1 MTATIQPR
9 LLLGLLMALCLTGC
23 DFYAATPSCLDYFKP
38 GDRSGFDTDDKGMAI
53 QDATGT
59 QWYWCAAGQRFAA
72 SRCQGEPVQLNL
84 DDAMAYAA
92 ELAEKSGK
100 PWRIASNDEMAS
112 IQQTACQEPSV
123 NPNVFKGIE
132 VNNYWTSNT
141 TWSHDSLRCSA
152 YLLSGTMYCRQA
164 RSTELPFL
172 LVLDKAP

>member
-1 MTATIQPR
+1 MGAGLGGGSSDGTCMLR
-9 LLLGLLMALCLTGC
+9 LLNEL
-23 DFYAATPSCLDYFKP
+23 F
-38 GDRSGFDTDDKGMAI
+38 
-53 QDATGT
+53 
-59 QWYWCAAGQRFAA
+59 
-72 SRCQGEPVQLNL
+72 ELNL
-84 DDAMAYAA
+84 SNETGMAYAA

-112 IQQTACQEPSV
+112 IQQTACQEPSF

-152 YLLSGTMYCRQA
+152 YLFSGTMYCRQA